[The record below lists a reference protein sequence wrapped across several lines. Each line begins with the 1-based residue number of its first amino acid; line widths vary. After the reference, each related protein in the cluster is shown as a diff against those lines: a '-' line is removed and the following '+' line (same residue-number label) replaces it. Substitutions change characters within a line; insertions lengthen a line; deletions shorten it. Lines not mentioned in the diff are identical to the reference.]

1 MNRFNKIMRKKG
13 FNQEKLSKKT
23 GLSVVTLSNFANG
36 KSELTYSNAKK
47 VARALGVSMEE
58 LRDD

>member
-1 MNRFNKIMRKKG
+1 MNRFNAIMRKRG
-13 FNQEKLSKKT
+13 FTQERLSKET

-47 VARALGVSMEE
+47 VARVLRIPMEE